1 MAQAEIER
9 MIHEAEAHAGED
21 KGRRELVEKR
31 NALDSLIY
39 QAEKTLSENEDKVS
53 AEDLQGVRS
62 ALEEARGELESED
75 GARLDAAHQR
85 VEKALHGV
93 AEQLYKAQAGEQ
105 PPAAEPPGAEE
116 SAAPEDV
123 VDAEYTEEKS
133 DS

>member
-1 MAQAEIER
+1 MR
-9 MIHEAEAHAGED
+9 HPAGQ
-21 KGRRELVEKR
+21 RRDCR
-31 NALDSLIY
+31 RIRASC
-39 QAEKTLSENEDKVS
+39 
-53 AEDLQGVRS
+53 
-62 ALEEARGELESED
+62 
-75 GARLDAAHQR
+75 DAAHQR